1 MTSTI
6 LTKNYSSN
14 IATTLTILTAKLF
27 FKHGI
32 NKNDDINKLDNKT
45 IKFKH
50 GINMEQKNDIN
61 NSDSKTV
68 VQTWQQS

>member
-1 MTSTI
+1 M
-6 LTKNYSSN
+6 
-14 IATTLTILTAKLF
+14 TAKLL
-27 FKHGI
+27 FKHDI
-32 NKNDDINKLDNKT
+32 NKNDDINKLDNKP